1 MLPVLL
7 ALLVVAPPPDTSWPH
22 QDLRE
27 RMVQQQ
33 IAARGLTDPA
43 VRGALRSVPRHRF
56 VPEVSPELAYA
67 DRPLPIG
74 HDQTIS
80 QPYIVARMT
89 ALVRPDSADR
99 VLEVGTGSGYQAAVL
114 ASIVDSVYTIE
125 IIPDLAASA
134 TKRLRRLGYRN
145 VVVRNGDGFDG
156 WPHDCAGG
164 PGGRPAGP
172 HPRHERRRQT
182 YETDARARPVR
193 ALPPPRALMRI
204 GARSP
209 PVLLRAPPL
218 FFFLHTSLS
227 LFVGARVTYLG
238 RAFPCRFLSP
248 LYAPLRRRRAP
259 PRRPRSGARDGHV
272 RVVGASSFLTAHA
285 VFSLSS
291 FFTPTPPCPPAP
303 PTGPTS
309 TPTSGPP

>member
-134 TKRLRRLGYRN
+134 TERLRRLGYDN

-156 WPHDCAGG
+156 WPARAPFDAIVVTAAPEAIPPPLLDQLAEGGRMIVPVGPAGG
-164 PGGRPAGP
+164 TQDLTLVTNDDGKLT
-172 HPRHERRRQT
+172 RRT
-182 YETDARARPVR
+182 LAPVR
-193 ALPPPRALMRI
+193 FVPF
-204 GARSP
+204 
-209 PVLLRAPPL
+209 LRPEP
-218 FFFLHTSLS
+218 
-227 LFVGARVTYLG
+227 
-238 RAFPCRFLSP
+238 
-248 LYAPLRRRRAP
+248 
-259 PRRPRSGARDGHV
+259 
-272 RVVGASSFLTAHA
+272 
-285 VFSLSS
+285 
-291 FFTPTPPCPPAP
+291 
-303 PTGPTS
+303 
-309 TPTSGPP
+309 

>member
-7 ALLVVAPPPDTSWPH
+7 ALLVVAPPPDTSWPR

-134 TKRLRRLGYRN
+134 TKRLRRLGYHN

-156 WPHDCAGG
+156 WPARAPFDAIVVTAAPDAIPPPLLDQLAEGGRMVVPVGPAGG
-164 PGGRPAGP
+164 PQDLTLVTNDDGKLT
-172 HPRHERRRQT
+172 RRT
-182 YETDARARPVR
+182 LAPVR
-193 ALPPPRALMRI
+193 FVPF
-204 GARSP
+204 
-209 PVLLRAPPL
+209 LRPEP
-218 FFFLHTSLS
+218 
-227 LFVGARVTYLG
+227 
-238 RAFPCRFLSP
+238 
-248 LYAPLRRRRAP
+248 
-259 PRRPRSGARDGHV
+259 
-272 RVVGASSFLTAHA
+272 
-285 VFSLSS
+285 
-291 FFTPTPPCPPAP
+291 
-303 PTGPTS
+303 
-309 TPTSGPP
+309 